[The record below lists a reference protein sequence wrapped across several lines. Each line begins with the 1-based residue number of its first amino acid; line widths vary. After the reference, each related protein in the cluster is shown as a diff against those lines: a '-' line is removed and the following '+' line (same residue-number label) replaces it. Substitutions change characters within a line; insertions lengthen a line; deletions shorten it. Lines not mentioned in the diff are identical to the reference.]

1 MIEEALLIAGVEV
14 KNLIRHTDDRGFLM
28 EILRSDDPIF
38 QQFGQAYV
46 SLNYPGVIRAWHW
59 HELQEDYFCCIRGMI
74 QVPLYDLRQ
83 DSPTQGEL
91 NEFFL
96 GEYNPIVLRIP
107 RGVAHGYKTIGVV
120 PSLLVNFPTEP
131 FNQDRPDELRLPWNT
146 ERIPYNWETR
156 FR

>member
-1 MIEEALLIAGVEV
+1 MIAGVEV
-14 KNLIRHTDDRGFLM
+14 KPLVRHADDRGFLM

-59 HELQEDYFCCIRGMI
+59 HELQDDYFCCIQGMI
-74 QVPLYDLRQ
+74 QAPLFDMRE
-83 DSPTQGEL
+83 DSPTRGEL

-96 GEYNPIVLRIP
+96 GDHNPIVLRIP

-120 PSLLVNFPTEP
+120 PSLLLNLPTRP
-131 FNQDRPDELRLPWNT
+131 FDRDHPDEYRLPWNT
-146 ERIPYNWETR
+146 EQISYSWETR